1 MTSIVKLG
9 FGILL
14 VSLSISNLWAS
25 DDAITSK
32 EMKKRNLDTFGW
44 EIFEEK
50 LEGLEDGA
58 QRVQLS
64 AILRYFGK
72 PTKTKTVLENY
83 RDPSPEG
90 PLQYEVLIWDYDGL
104 VLELGASFITVEST
118 APREVSIQRVVISSP
133 RYALANGLR
142 IGKPVSEFVDT
153 LGEPTNR
160 STYSV
165 KYDVRNEEEI
175 KPYEINMDLDQA
187 GNVSS
192 IEWTWWWH

>member
-14 VSLSISNLWAS
+14 LSLSISNLWAS

-32 EMKKRNLDTFGW
+32 EIKKKNLDTFGW
-44 EIFEEK
+44 EIFEDK

-64 AILRYFGK
+64 AVLRYFGK

-83 RDPSPEG
+83 RDPGPDE
-90 PLQYEVLIWDYDGL
+90 PLQYEILIWDYDGL

-133 RYALANGLR
+133 RYALAHGLR

-165 KYDVRNEEEI
+165 MYDVRNEEEI
-175 KPYEINMDLDQA
+175 KPYHISMDLDQA